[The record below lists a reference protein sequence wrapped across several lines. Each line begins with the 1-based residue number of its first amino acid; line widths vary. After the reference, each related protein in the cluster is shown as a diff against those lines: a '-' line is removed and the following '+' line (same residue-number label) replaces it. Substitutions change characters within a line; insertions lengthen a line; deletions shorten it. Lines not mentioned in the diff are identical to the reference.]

1 MQRPSQHVTETKS
14 RLIFSKLI
22 PPEWINRDIILDYG
36 IDKSVEIVEN
46 GKVTGKEFLAQIKG
60 TEAINIADDCVN
72 YPIEVNNLKYYLQ
85 RDAPVVI
92 VVVDVNTEKGYWLF
106 IQQYIYEVLDESN
119 PNWTSQGTVTIKI
132 PVKNDLSTTLPQLKE
147 VALAGSTYIIAKRL
161 DKIPLEY
168 LGHWKDNTEAIS
180 KLMQMDKKL
189 ADKQFQIKFDVAY
202 RLQKEN
208 DYTKSFELL
217 LKTAEQ
223 AKSQGDAPSRIKA
236 ILVAV
241 YQLNPLADSKQIVE
255 LLESIGE
262 PVQKSGD
269 LSFELM
275 WRSEYLETIFA
286 TAMRNLTSTRM
297 MHLVASQT
305 QGSSMTPF
313 LGVRIGEIILDL
325 YKVESEF
332 ISLLDKAYK
341 NEQFL
346 IYLDLLRR
354 LAKMQFLWCYNNA
367 LDVNPAVTYVQISS
381 IERTLVLAEQLSAFL
396 SQDYRIEINLDLA
409 ILYNS
414 IEQNENRDKH
424 LTIAMELAK
433 RLEHKGFQRQYNQNK
448 KCSKQHMTI
457 PTMIKTKNAPKQIEE
472 ISDEEE
478 EQIVKKLL
486 EHGGIDLNSEDELSP
501 TCQNRYQR

>member
-1 MQRPSQHVTETKS
+1 
-14 RLIFSKLI
+14 
-22 PPEWINRDIILDYG
+22 
-36 IDKSVEIVEN
+36 
-46 GKVTGKEFLAQIKG
+46 
-60 TEAINIADDCVN
+60 
-72 YPIEVNNLKYYLQ
+72 
-85 RDAPVVI
+85 
-92 VVVDVNTEKGYWLF
+92 
-106 IQQYIYEVLDESN
+106 
-119 PNWTSQGTVTIKI
+119 
-132 PVKNDLSTTLPQLKE
+132 
-147 VALAGSTYIIAKRL
+147 
-161 DKIPLEY
+161 
-168 LGHWKDNTEAIS
+168 
-180 KLMQMDKKL
+180 
-189 ADKQFQIKFDVAY
+189 
-202 RLQKEN
+202 
-208 DYTKSFELL
+208 
-217 LKTAEQ
+217 
-223 AKSQGDAPSRIKA
+223 
-236 ILVAV
+236 
-241 YQLNPLADSKQIVE
+241 
-255 LLESIGE
+255 
-262 PVQKSGD
+262 
-269 LSFELM
+269 M

-286 TAMRNLTSTRM
+286 ATMRNLTSTRM

-325 YKVESEF
+325 YKVEGEF

-424 LTIAMELAK
+424 LTVAMELAK
-433 RLEHKGFQRQYNQNK
+433 KLDHKGFQAAIQ
-448 KCSKQHMTI
+448 SKQEMFKTAQTI

-486 EHGGIDLNSEDELSP
+486 EHGGIDLNSEDELAQLAKIGIRDRNPERVLKYCESLYTEIINYGP
-501 TCQNRYQR
+501 IWDSVALPSTGTKILFCDKKGRVIVGRELDRLLEEMHREFCKECTDHKPRPADWKWTHKWHRERGQPDLMKKYIENYFKH